1 MIAPETIALVK
12 ERTDIVALVGE
23 SVRLSRSGRSWKG
36 LCPFHKE
43 KSGSFYVHPERG
55 FYHCFGCGES
65 GSAIDFVMKQNGLD
79 FVEAVKFLGERAGIP
94 IEETRDKRA
103 QKNTSE
109 RDDVFGVNALA
120 AGFFEKQLSLQQRGA
135 GHACAKYAIAEI
147 EKRGMPKPGAAPQ
160 DERAWSETLVA
171 FRVGYAPPEWDGLA
185 GFLRAQG
192 VSPALAEKAGLL
204 VPRSTGTGHY
214 DRFRHRLM
222 FSVMDALG
230 RVVAFSGRALDAP
243 QPSELGPGAPSY
255 GGPEPPAKYIN
266 SPESPVYTKGQ
277 HVFGLFQAKRAMR
290 ERQSA
295 ILVEGNFDV
304 VTLHAR
310 GIGEAVAPLGTAFT
324 AEQAKLLKRFA
335 PLVTLAF
342 DGDAAG
348 AKATRAARGPC
359 KEGAL
364 DAKVARLPKGLDPDA
379 FVRERG
385 PEAFRKVITEATGLL
400 EHLVS
405 DALDDERF
413 SDATLEEK
421 VARVKAVARLLSEE
435 DDENVRHM
443 AKTYADRLSRR
454 LVMNNESPADLSRLE
469 RLLAVELAGGSRAPQ
484 QRPAPVPPA
493 NKIVLDAL
501 GALFDAPE
509 LLDDPTVV
517 ARLGDLSGDGAL
529 AIVALRRAVRRLP
542 RPAALDEQDPR
553 QETLA
558 RTEVDPE
565 VLLASLPRSIQ
576 VFAAQRLASPL
587 LEADEARRILLENI
601 ELLRN
606 ESGRLEKA
614 GVVKQLSQAS
624 HLTREAEDD
633 LLLQAQLRARKK
645 LGLD

>member
-12 ERTDIVALVGE
+12 ERTDVVALIGE

-79 FVEAVKFLGERAGIP
+79 FVEAVRFLGERAGIP
-94 IEETRDKRA
+94 IEETREKKPQR
-103 QKNTSE
+103 NTLE
-109 RDDVFGVNALA
+109 RDDVFAVNALA
-120 AGFFEKQLSLQQRGA
+120 AAFFEKALALGKRTDA
-135 GHACAKYAIAEI
+135 HPCARYAIAEI
-147 EKRGMPKPGAAPQ
+147 EKRGMPSPGAAP
-160 DERAWSETLVA
+160 DEERAWAETLGA
-171 FRVGYAPPEWDGLA
+171 FRVGYAPPEWDALA
-185 GFLRAQG
+185 SYLRAQG
-192 VSPALAEKAGLL
+192 VAAQLGERAGLL

-222 FSVMDALG
+222 FAVMDALG
-230 RVVAFSGRALDAP
+230 RIVAFSGRALEAP
-243 QPSELGPGAPSY
+243 EPSLLAPGAPSY

-290 ERQSA
+290 DRQSS

-324 AEQAKLLKRFA
+324 VEQAKLLKRFA

-348 AKATRAARGPC
+348 AKATRASRVPC
-359 KEGAL
+359 REGGL

-385 PEAFRKVITEATGLL
+385 PDAFRKVISEATGLL
-400 EHLVS
+400 EYLVS

-413 SDATLEEK
+413 AGATLEER

-435 DDENVRHM
+435 NDENVRHM

-469 RLLAVELAGGSRAPQ
+469 RLLAVELSGGDRGPKKPQ
-484 QRPAPVPPA
+484 PERPE
-493 NKIVLDAL
+493 NKIVLDVL
-501 GALFDAPE
+501 GTLFDVPE
-509 LLDDPTVV
+509 LLSDPEVV
-517 ARLGDLSGDGAL
+517 EALDALSGDGAL
-529 AIVALRRAVRRLP
+529 AIVALQRAV
-542 RPAALDEQDPR
+542 AARAAHALQHDSRQDPAQPR
-553 QETLA
+553 EL
-558 RTEVDPE
+558 DPE

-587 LEADEARRILLENI
+587 LEAAEAKSIFLENI

-606 ESGRLEKA
+606 ESGRQEKA